1 MKNNNT
7 ATCLR
12 FSVHGFP
19 FRVYSITAS
28 RLNTAVQTGDMGC
41 SQPKI
46 VHPPNYTASGL
57 LTNAYKSSASLQ
69 PNWSNPHLQQKQSL
83 ASKCTDVIGIV
94 ASVMT
99 PILSNTH
106 NPFAKFTTRIKTS
119 IIARPFGDWQ
129 CFFQHESKTD
139 PSDDT
144 IWNQAS
150 SQDKHIHTKT
160 HLRTRTSSQT
170 HTHIHTKHTHNHTSI
185 LKRTHIHCFHGKPH
199 LVKFSNKTCS
209 RFTTKRQLHKIPS
222 APSNY
227 WAPAHTMFL
236 WKMTGKSRWIRHYR
250 AKTKEYGDNA
260 RSKPT
265 HS

>member
-19 FRVYSITAS
+19 FRVYSTTAS

-106 NPFAKFTTRIKTS
+106 SFCKIHDTHKDIDNSKTVQ
-119 IIARPFGDWQ
+119 RLTML
-129 CFFQHESKTD
+129 FQHESKTD
-139 PSDDT
+139 PSHDT
-144 IWNQAS
+144 FWS
-150 SQDKHIHTKT
+150 
-160 HLRTRTSSQT
+160 
-170 HTHIHTKHTHNHTSI
+170 
-185 LKRTHIHCFHGKPH
+185 
-199 LVKFSNKTCS
+199 
-209 RFTTKRQLHKIPS
+209 
-222 APSNY
+222 
-227 WAPAHTMFL
+227 
-236 WKMTGKSRWIRHYR
+236 
-250 AKTKEYGDNA
+250 
-260 RSKPT
+260 
-265 HS
+265 